1 MEANKLFLSLLVFSI
16 LILFSL
22 LSTTTVIADD
32 ADDSAAM
39 AKLAGTIT
47 PTPPNWS
54 MGSSDYCQWQGV
66 QCESNN
72 HVSGVNLGS
81 MSLTVIPSEFPP
93 LPQLKML
100 NLSHNSLSGSFP
112 SLAHLTSL
120 EALFL
125 QNNNFND
132 IIPSGFFAD
141 IATTLQ
147 ILILSDNPVLPSWT
161 IPTELTRFPDLQQ
174 FYCDRANLT
183 GHIPDMFQSLP
194 NLQKLSLSQNN
205 LSGPLPDSF
214 SLQATIQYM
223 WLHDQMLSGSIHV
236 LSTMTNLV
244 QVEIYG
250 NQFTGPIPDFSN
262 CISLEVI
269 RFDNNLLTGV
279 VPSSQLASLSSLSLR
294 SVNLTSNK
302 LQGPFPILLQM
313 INSSYLD
320 DNNFCT
326 DTGMACDLQVTTL
339 LKIAADLGYPLEL
352 SDAWTGNDACS
363 NWRFIRCV
371 SDDNS
376 ITSIDF
382 GMQHFGGTISP
393 AFAYL
398 PTLQYLHLNDNNL
411 TGSIPDDLKKLPQL
425 LLLDVSNNNLS
436 GILPF
441 FDSSVTLNISGN
453 PLLISGKSYGYV
465 RTRSMT
471 TIAILTAIVGAIIVV
486 IGAFLLGKCI
496 ANYEARKKRR
506 EGLLNREE
514 SLPKLSRHNVLRI
527 RKNKSILGLQ
537 ELQLLSFEKLL
548 MATNKFDSTNKLGQ
562 GGFGPVYKGLFPDGQ
577 EIAVKR
583 LSRASEQGLEEFM
596 NEVEL
601 ISKIRHRNLV
611 KLLGCCT
618 EGEEKMLVY
627 EYLPNKSLDYL
638 MFDPQKQPLLDWK
651 KCFNIIEGIGRG
663 LLYLHRDSGLRVIHR
678 DLKAS
683 NILLDEDLNPKISD
697 FGMARMFGSNED
709 QANTQRVVGTYGYM
723 SPEYAME
730 GKFSEK
736 SDVYSFGV
744 LLLEII
750 SGRKNTSF
758 YNDKHAS
765 SLIDHAWRL
774 WNEENIWALVDSRIC
789 ESCFRLEI
797 LKCIHIG
804 MLCVQ
809 NFMEDR
815 PNMATVVSMLS
826 SEIENL
832 PSPKQTA
839 FVERKIAMDNS
850 LLTKNQCSINYNTGK
865 GTRGLRVKR
874 TAVDSIT
881 SAKSINDS
889 EAIISSG
896 GVFKLGFFSLANSTN
911 RYVGIW
917 YNLIPIQT
925 IIWVANKNNPLRD
938 SSGILMISN
947 DGNLVLL
954 NGNKE
959 IVWSTSNDTNPTS
972 SNTSAQLLDSGNLV
986 LLDNTTGTSI
996 WESFEHPSNTF
1007 MPTLTVSTNI
1017 KTGKKIQLRSW
1028 KSSSDPSDGNFS
1040 VGLDPLNIPEVF
1052 IWNNDLP
1059 YWRSGP
1065 WNGRVLIGVAIMYSV
1080 YLDGLTLIDDKE
1092 GTTYITFAF
1101 ANQSIVAYAVLESQ
1115 GKLTQRNWDS
1125 NKGEWRTVWSLPETE
1140 CDIYGQCGAFGSC
1153 DYSLR
1158 PSICSCLRGFEP
1170 KNLEEWNKGN
1180 WSSGCV
1186 RSKPLQCERVSNNGS
1201 EVDKADG
1208 FLKLGRMKVPDFAEW
1223 SAVLEENT
1231 CKDLCLSNCSCIAYA
1246 YDAGIG
1252 CMSWSGNLI
1261 DIQKFSNGGKDLYI
1275 RVAHSELARKEKG
1288 KEQLLI
1294 NKEKAHPKG
1303 DIHGDNINQTNFQE
1317 LPVFGF
1323 EELATATDNFHE
1335 TNKLGQGG
1343 FGPVYKGKLQNG
1355 SEIAVK
1361 RLSRASG
1368 QGLEE
1373 FMNEVVVI
1381 SKLQHRNLVRL
1392 LGCCVEGDEKMLVYE
1407 YMPNKSLDAL
1417 LFDIDPLKEEV
1428 LDWRKRFNIIEGISR
1443 GLLYLHRDSRL
1454 RIIHRDLKA
1463 SNILLDEE
1471 LNPKISDFGMARIF
1485 GGNENQANTTRVV
1498 GTYGYM
1504 PPEYA
1509 MEGRF
1514 SEKSDVFSYG
1524 VLLLEIVSG
1533 RRNTSFYGHEHSIS
1547 LLAYLCQAANR
1558 IAQGETLKDGETL
1571 VSEGDIFELGFF
1583 SPDNSTSRF
1592 VGIWYRVDVKAVVW
1606 VANRENPISDRNGVL
1621 SIGIDGNL
1629 VILDGNNSPVWSSN
1643 VSNLPNN
1650 TAAKLLDTGNFVL
1663 SSNESIDD
1671 TSNANWQSFN
1681 NPTDTFLPGMR
1692 IPVNP
1697 AIGEHR
1703 SFRSWKSANDPSI
1716 GNYTVGIDPTGGP
1729 QVVIWDH
1736 NKRRWRSG
1744 QWNGVYFTGVPNM
1757 SSLASFLYGFKLS
1770 RPDENRTQY
1779 FTYDPSN
1786 PSDLLRFRMDWDGSE
1801 RQMKWEAGE
1810 KRWRVLLSQP
1820 EPSNQCEIYNHCGN
1834 YATCDNSSQMCSCL
1848 EGFIPKF
1855 QDQWTNKI
1863 WSGGCQR
1870 RTELECQRNNGT
1882 DGFKGLKC
1890 MKLPDLATLLTND
1903 EAGDIDECKT
1913 SCLGNCSCKAYAF
1926 IPGIGC
1932 MIWNGDLVDIPHL
1945 EEGGNL
1951 QFFLRLHPSEL
1962 GGGRK
1967 ISNVVII
1974 IIAVVAA
1981 CILAVSLW
1989 LVWRYKKKIKALPA
2003 VSSMPCCKDEDV
2015 EVVDVSK
2022 KVKELSAEL
2031 SGPYEILRD
2040 ANQNGPELPVFS
2052 FKSVAVATKDFCES
2066 NRLGQGGFGAVYK
2079 GVLPEGQ
2086 EVAVKRLSGQSG
2098 QGLEEFKTELILI
2111 AKLQHRNLVRLLGC
2125 SIHGEEKMLLYEY
2138 MPNKSLDNFLFDEA
2152 KRAELDWKTRLN
2164 IIEGIARGLLYLHR
2178 DSRLRIIHRDLK
2190 ASNILLDA
2198 EMNPKIS
2205 DFGMARIFG
2214 GNQNEANT
2222 VRVVGTYGYMA
2233 PEYAMEGLFSVKSD
2247 VYSFG
2252 VLLLEIVSGRRN
2264 TSFRSTTEHTSLI
2277 GYAWSLWNENKAM
2290 ELVDPCIQDSCSPSQ
2305 MLKCIHIAMLCVQDS
2320 AMHRPTMA
2328 VVALMLESE
2337 APSLP
2342 MVRQPTYTSM
2352 RSSIDTEFILEAQEI
2367 ASSNDVTVT
2376 MVVGR

>member
-1 MEANKLFLSLLVFSI
+1 MEANKFKLSLSLLLCSI
-16 LILFSL
+16 LLLFPL
-22 LSTTTVIADD
+22 LSTTVTTDD

-39 AKLAGTIT
+39 AKLAVTIT

-54 MGSSDYCQWQGV
+54 SSSSDYCQWHGV
-66 QCESNN
+66 QCESNR
-72 HVSGVNLGS
+72 VSGINLGS

-132 IIPSGFFAD
+132 IIPPGFFAD
-141 IATTLQ
+141 LATTLQ
-147 ILILSDNPVLPSWT
+147 FLILSDNPFLPSWT
-161 IPTELTRFPDLQQ
+161 IPPELTRLSSLQQ
-174 FYCDRANLT
+174 FFCDRANLT
-183 GHIPDMFQSLP
+183 GHIPEVFHSFP
-194 NLQKLSLSQNN
+194 LQMLSLSQNN

-214 SLQATIQYM
+214 TTSTIRFL
-223 WLHDQMLSGSIHV
+223 WLHDQMLSGPIHV

-262 CISLEVI
+262 CKSLKLI
-269 RFDNNLLTGV
+269 RFDNNSLTGV
-279 VPSSQLASLSSLSLR
+279 VPPSLAASLYSLR
-294 SVNLTSNK
+294 SVNLTTNK
-302 LQGPFPILLQM
+302 LQGPFPISLQNNGL
-313 INSSYLD
+313 IAAYLD

-326 DTGMACDLQVTTL
+326 DSGKACDLQVTTL

-352 SDAWTGNDACS
+352 SDAWSGNDAC
-363 NWRFIRCV
+363 NDWRFIGCD

-411 TGSIPDDLKKLPQL
+411 TGSIPDDLTKLPQL
-425 LLLDVSNNNLS
+425 RLLDVSNNNLS

-441 FDSSVTLNISGN
+441 FDSSVILNISGN
-453 PLLISGKSYGYV
+453 PLLITGEYGGNHG
-465 RTRSMT
+465 SMISIIT
-471 TIAILTAIVGAIIVV
+471 VIIAAIFVGAI
-486 IGAFLLGKCI
+486 GFLTCAFLMGKCI

-506 EGLLNREE
+506 EGLLDREE
-514 SLPKLSRHNVLRI
+514 SLPKLSRHNVLG
-527 RKNKSILGLQ
+527 KNKSIVRLQ
-537 ELQLLSFEKLL
+537 ELQLLSFEKLI
-548 MATNKFDSTNKLGQ
+548 MATNNFDPTNKLGQ
-562 GGFGPVYKGLFPDGQ
+562 GGFGPVYKGLFQDGQ

-583 LSRASEQGLEEFM
+583 LSRASEQGLEEFV

-618 EGEEKMLVY
+618 EGEEK
-627 EYLPNKSLDYL
+627 
-638 MFDPQKQPLLDWK
+638 
-651 KCFNIIEGIGRG
+651 I
-663 LLYLHRDSGLRVIHR
+663 
-678 DLKAS
+678 
-683 NILLDEDLNPKISD
+683 
-697 FGMARMFGSNED
+697 
-709 QANTQRVVGTYGYM
+709 
-723 SPEYAME
+723 
-730 GKFSEK
+730 
-736 SDVYSFGV
+736 
-744 LLLEII
+744 
-750 SGRKNTSF
+750 
-758 YNDKHAS
+758 
-765 SLIDHAWRL
+765 
-774 WNEENIWALVDSRIC
+774 
-789 ESCFRLEI
+789 
-797 LKCIHIG
+797 
-804 MLCVQ
+804 
-809 NFMEDR
+809 
-815 PNMATVVSMLS
+815 
-826 SEIENL
+826 
-832 PSPKQTA
+832 
-839 FVERKIAMDNS
+839 
-850 LLTKNQCSINYNTGK
+850 
-865 GTRGLRVKR
+865 
-874 TAVDSIT
+874 AVDSIT

-911 RYVGIW
+911 CYVGIW
-917 YNLIPIQT
+917 YNLVPIQT
-925 IIWVANKNNPLRD
+925 IIWVANRNKPLED

-959 IVWSTSNDTNPTS
+959 IFWSTSNVTNPTS

-986 LLDNTTGTSI
+986 LLDNATGTSM
-996 WESFEHPSNTF
+996 WESFEHPSNTIL
-1007 MPTLTVSTNI
+1007 PTLRISTNI
-1017 KTGKKIQLRSW
+1017 RTGKKIQLRSW

-1040 VGLDPLNIPEVF
+1040 AGLDPLNIPEVF

-1101 ANQSIVAYAVLESQ
+1101 ANQSLVAYAVLDSQ

-1125 NKGEWRTVWSLPETE
+1125 NKGEWRTIWSLPETE

-1208 FLKLGRMKVPDFAEW
+1208 FLKLERMKVPDFAEW
-1223 SAVLEENT
+1223 SSVLEENT

-1275 RVAHSELARKEKG
+1275 RVAHSELESKKTDIRTIIIIVLIVGTILISICIFFSWKWMAKLRARKEKG

-1303 DIHGDNINQTNFQE
+1303 DQTNFQE

-1368 QGLEE
+1368 QGQEE

-1381 SKLQHRNLVRL
+1381 SKLQHRNL
-1392 LGCCVEGDEKMLVYE
+1392 
-1407 YMPNKSLDAL
+1407 
-1417 LFDIDPLKEEV
+1417 EV

-1524 VLLLEIVSG
+1524 VLLLEIVS
-1533 RRNTSFYGHEHSIS
+1533 RRKNTSFYGHEHSIS
-1547 LLAYLCQAANR
+1547 LLAYVWKLWNEDNMLALLSDAGLSDPCYHKEILRCIHVGLLCVQEFPEDRPMISTVLSMLNSEIVDLPPPKEPAFTRRLVAVEARSPQNNLNQLSINKLCHAADR

-1571 VSEGDIFELGFF
+1571 ISEGDIFELGFF

-1629 VILDGNNSPVWSSN
+1629 AILDGNNSPVWSTN

-1650 TAAKLLDTGNFVL
+1650 TAAKLLNSGNFVL

-1671 TSNANWQSFN
+1671 SSKANWQSFN
-1681 NPTDTFLPGMR
+1681 HPTDTFLPGMK

-1716 GNYTVGIDPTGGP
+1716 GNYTVG
-1729 QVVIWDH
+1729 
-1736 NKRRWRSG
+1736 
-1744 QWNGVYFTGVPNM
+1744 VPNM
-1757 SSLASFLYGFKLS
+1757 SSLASYLYGFKLS
-1770 RPDENRTQY
+1770 RPDENRTQF

-1786 PSDLLRFRMDWDGSE
+1786 PSDLLRFRIDWDGSE
-1801 RQMKWEAGE
+1801 RQMRWEASE
-1810 KRWRVLLSQP
+1810 K
-1820 EPSNQCEIYNHCGN
+1820 
-1834 YATCDNSSQMCSCL
+1834 SCL
-1848 EGFIPKF
+1848 EGFRPKF

-1863 WSGGCQR
+1863 WSGGCER

-1903 EAGDIDECKT
+1903 EAGDTDECKT

-1945 EEGGNL
+1945 EEGGSL

-1981 CILAVSLW
+1981 CILAVSVW

-2003 VSSMPCCKDEDV
+2003 VSSMPCFKDEDV

-2079 GVLPEGQ
+2079 
-2086 EVAVKRLSGQSG
+2086 
-2098 QGLEEFKTELILI
+2098 
-2111 AKLQHRNLVRLLGC
+2111 
-2125 SIHGEEKMLLYEY
+2125 
-2138 MPNKSLDNFLFDEA
+2138 
-2152 KRAELDWKTRLN
+2152 
-2164 IIEGIARGLLYLHR
+2164 
-2178 DSRLRIIHRDLK
+2178 
-2190 ASNILLDA
+2190 
-2198 EMNPKIS
+2198 
-2205 DFGMARIFG
+2205 
-2214 GNQNEANT
+2214 
-2222 VRVVGTYGYMA
+2222 
-2233 PEYAMEGLFSVKSD
+2233 
-2247 VYSFG
+2247 
-2252 VLLLEIVSGRRN
+2252 
-2264 TSFRSTTEHTSLI
+2264 
-2277 GYAWSLWNENKAM
+2277 
-2290 ELVDPCIQDSCSPSQ
+2290 
-2305 MLKCIHIAMLCVQDS
+2305 DS

-2328 VVALMLESE
+2328 AVALMLESE